1 MRKFDY
7 TFLKNISIDGQIMTS
22 ASYIQ
27 AMKTDVI
34 NKKRQYSKIFENSIS
49 ATKIRSVKSSNE
61 IEGIV
66 STDKRITAIVN
77 ENSEPISHDEQEIA
91 GYRDAL
97 KIVHENHDHIS
108 FAERDILSL
117 HSVLLSYAKSPH
129 RGKYK
134 QIDNLIIAV
143 SKDGVRSIRFRPLSA
158 FETKAG
164 MEQLVL
170 AYLDARDNAS
180 INPLLLIPCVILDF
194 LCIHP
199 FTDGNGRISRLLS
212 LLLLYQ
218 EGYDI
223 GKYVS
228 FEGMINDHKDEYYE
242 GLQKSSLDW
251 ENNQNNY
258 LPFIRNFLNMLALC
272 YQELEKRFVGINK
285 GIVSKEKR
293 IIDIVLNS
301 LLPLSKKEIRDLLPD
316 ISVSTIER
324 VLASL
329 LKQNKIIKHG
339 TFKDARYQKK

>member
-7 TFLKNISIDGQIMTS
+7 TFLKNISIDSQIMMS
-22 ASYIQ
+22 ASYIE
-27 AMKTDVI
+27 AMKTDVL
-34 NKKRQYSKIFENSIS
+34 NKKLRHSNLFECLVSI
-49 ATKIRSVKSSNE
+49 AKIRSVKSSNE

-77 ENSEPISHDEQEIA
+77 GMGEPISHDEQEIA

-97 KIVHENHDHIS
+97 KIIHENYDQIS
-108 FAERDILSL
+108 FSERDILSL

-129 RGKYK
+129 RGQYK
-134 QIDNLIIAV
+134 QNDNLIVAV
-143 SKDGVRSIRFRPLSA
+143 SNDGVRSVRFRPLSA
-158 FETKAG
+158 FETEEG

-199 FTDGNGRISRLLS
+199 FMDGNGRISRLLS

-218 EGYDI
+218 GGYDV

-242 GLQKSSLDW
+242 ALQKSSLDW
-251 ENNQNNY
+251 EDNQNNY
-258 LPFIRNFLNMLALC
+258 VPFIRNFLRTLELC
-272 YQELEKRFVGINK
+272 YQDLEKRFIGINK
-285 GIVSKEKR
+285 GIMSKEKR

-301 LLPLSKKEIRDLLPD
+301 LLPLSKKDIHDLLPD

-324 VLASL
+324 VLAVL
-329 LKQNKIIKHG
+329 LKQNKIIKRG
-339 TFKDARYQKK
+339 TFKDARYQRK